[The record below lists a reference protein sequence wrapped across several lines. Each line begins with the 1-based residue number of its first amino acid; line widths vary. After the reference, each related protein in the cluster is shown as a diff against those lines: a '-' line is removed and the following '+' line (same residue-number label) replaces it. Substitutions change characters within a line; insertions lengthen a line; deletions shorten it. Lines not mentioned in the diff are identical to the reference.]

1 MTKIKLISIVALIS
15 CIYIVCSLKAQ
26 NICTVVPPVGVLNL
40 ENGDTVSIL
49 GQWES
54 GDYIVLVNENE
65 EWVKQLIG
73 ETWYRILFYNDGL
86 GEVIHEPKDAFPNN
100 FATQFSWSIDGDS
113 ISLFS
118 ISSEIFLF
126 REKSIKMKVKR
137 TKENEMVLLGTKNKD
152 GIGNWFKISRP

>member
-1 MTKIKLISIVALIS
+1 MKKLISIFTLII
-15 CIYIVCSLKAQ
+15 CICLVCSLKAQ
-26 NICTVVPPVGVLNL
+26 NICTNVSSVGILNL
-40 ENGDTVSIL
+40 ENGDTISIL

-65 EWVKQLIG
+65 GWVKQLIG

-86 GEVIHEPKDAFPNN
+86 GEVIHEPKDAFPDN

-126 REKSIKMKVKR
+126 RKKSIKMKVKK
-137 TKENEMVLLGTKNKD
+137 TKENEFVLLATKNKD